1 LVTRVTII
9 FVISGEYIK
18 TFLAKD
24 WLSSVKLIKVNWR
37 RKFSSSLNK
46 ITSMVRRF
54 SVLVALLFVFI
65 SGCES
70 SQPMNIELEEIL
82 PKTYSYLA
90 LGDSYTIGQGVA
102 EQDRYPNQLKDSLA
116 KADLA
121 IDEMLIIARTGWT
134 TDELSAGIDNATVTP
149 IYDLVTLLIGVNNQY
164 RGRSLDN
171 YREEFSALL
180 NRAIGFAGGESGKVV
195 VLSIP
200 DWGVTPFAHGRD
212 REKIAREIDAFN
224 AVNLDESQKAGV
236 SYIDV
241 TEISRLASNR
251 PELLATDG
259 LHPSGLMYKLW
270 VDELF
275 PVAFQILKNQ

>member
-1 LVTRVTII
+1 MSKRI
-9 FVISGEYIK
+9 
-18 TFLAKD
+18 
-24 WLSSVKLIKVNWR
+24 
-37 RKFSSSLNK
+37 
-46 ITSMVRRF
+46 
-54 SVLVALLFVFI
+54 SVLIALIFVFI

-70 SQPMNIELEEIL
+70 SQPMKEEIEEIL

-102 EQDRYPNQLKDSLA
+102 EQGRYPNQLKDSLG
-116 KADLA
+116 KVGLA
-121 IDEMLIIARTGWT
+121 IGEMLIIARTGWT
-134 TDELSAGIDNATVTP
+134 TDELLNGINNATLSPT
-149 IYDLVTLLIGVNNQY
+149 YNLVTLLIGVNNQY
-164 RGRSLDN
+164 RGRSLEN
-171 YREEFSALL
+171 YREEFAALL
-180 NRAIGFAGGESGKVV
+180 NRAIGFAGGNPEKVV

-200 DWGVTPFAHGRD
+200 DWGVTPFAQGRD

-224 AVNLDESQKAGV
+224 AVKLDESQKAGV

-251 PELLATDG
+251 PELLAADG